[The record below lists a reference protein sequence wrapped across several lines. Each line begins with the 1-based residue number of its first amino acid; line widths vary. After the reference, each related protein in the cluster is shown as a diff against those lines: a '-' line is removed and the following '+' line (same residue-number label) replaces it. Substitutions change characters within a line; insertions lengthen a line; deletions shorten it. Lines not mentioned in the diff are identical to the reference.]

1 MADVDVQKVSTST
14 IVLFFIFF
22 MILLPAVDNY
32 VLFKNHFV
40 FLLSDAPKFR
50 NRGRQQKGVFFQA
63 AISSPGLD
71 KNKQNFFFE
80 LLNMYIIM

>member
-1 MADVDVQKVSTST
+1 MGNKFQRPPFYYFS
-14 IVLFFIFF
+14 FFFT
-22 MILLPAVDNY
+22 ILLPAIAIH

-63 AISSPGLD
+63 AISSPDLD
-71 KNKQNFFFE
+71 KNKQTNFFEFF
-80 LLNMYIIM
+80 NIYIIM